1 MSVPAP
7 HFLLH
12 ARANRAGRSGR
23 WAFSLESNDGSHS
36 LEIEDAE
43 PDTRGE
49 RLELLALVR
58 GLEAL
63 PQPAQVTVVAP
74 SPRLNRMLNGGLE
87 EWRANGW
94 RWENHGEMVPVKD
107 ADLWRR
113 VDRALHFHEVRL
125 KPRNAAV
132 ETAASNLAA
141 PSASADTALRRNG
154 AHRAMVMSNAASEPS
169 PEPDRCRKSLAR
181 KVLQSTAVLRR
192 RLRQCRRRWTHLI
205 ETMAADDDT
214 YAWAD

>member
-12 ARANRAGRSGR
+12 ARAKRAGRSGR

-36 LEIEDAE
+36 MKVEDTEPEIS
-43 PDTRGE
+43 GE

-63 PQPAQVTVVAP
+63 PQPARVTVVAAN
-74 SPRLNRMLNGGLE
+74 SRLNRMLNGGLE

-94 RWENHGEMVPVKD
+94 RWEHHGEMVPVKN

-125 KPRNAAV
+125 RPRHDGV
-132 ETAASNLAA
+132 EAETPEIEALSA
-141 PSASADTALRRNG
+141 PDIARRRRDG
-154 AHRAMVMSNAASEPS
+154 AHRATTSHVEASVPS
-169 PEPDRCRKSLAR
+169 SKPFPCRKSLAR
-181 KVLQSTAVLRR
+181 KVLQSTALLRR
-192 RLRQCRRRWTHLI
+192 RLRQCRRRLTHAI
-205 ETMAADDDT
+205 ENMAADEDT

>member
-63 PQPAQVTVVAP
+63 PQPARVTLVTA
-74 SPRLNRMLNGGLE
+74 SSRLNRILNGGLE
-87 EWRANGW
+87 EWRTNGW
-94 RWENHGEMVPVKD
+94 RWEHHGEMVPVKN

-113 VDRALHFHEVRL
+113 VDRALHFHDVRL
-125 KPRNAAV
+125 QTQHGGVDQDTP
-132 ETAASNLAA
+132 ETEA
-141 PSASADTALRRNG
+141 PSASRVAARRRNG
-154 AHRAMVMSNAASEPS
+154 AHRAISTSVAAEVLS
-169 PEPDRCRKSLAR
+169 PEPARCRKSLAR

-192 RLRQCRRRWTHLI
+192 RLRQCRRRWTHAI
-205 ETMAADDDT
+205 ETMAADEET